1 MCGGVYT
8 THTDS
13 THGVTLKTIFYLF
26 YCFKHNMNVFK
37 ECLIVPV
44 GFTDHCL
51 VYCSV
56 FIKNVRLQS
65 AYWHFN
71 TTLLHD
77 KAFKSALEY
86 FWVTHRQLKSDFK
99 TIQQWWDFGKSQIK
113 QLCQQY
119 TRNVTRDISRS
130 LRDLEIEVVELQGLV
145 DATGNQGHLA
155 SLKSKKSALAN
166 LLGVKAQG
174 ALVRSR
180 FLDVTQMDAPSQFFF
195 GLEKKSGQKK
205 IFHSVR
211 SNSGQSISDSAGIR
225 KHAAGFY
232 KDLYTSEFVDRPE
245 VCESFYTGLP
255 QVSAENNTELEAQL
269 SLSELYSAVMSLQN
283 GKAPGIDG
291 LPVDFY
297 KVFWSV
303 LGEDLLEVL
312 RDSLE
317 RGRLPLSC
325 RRAVITLLPKKGDLQ
340 DLKNWRPVSLLCTD
354 YKILSKVLASRL
366 RQVMGSIIHTDQT
379 YCVPGRLISDN
390 ITLIRH
396 VLEVSGSLAVDTGL
410 ISLDQE
416 KAFDRVEHQYLWRTL
431 TAFGFNPCFLAKIQ
445 VLYRDI
451 ASVLKING
459 GLSAPFSVQRGVRQ
473 GCSLSGMLYS
483 LAIEP
488 LLHRLRSG
496 LSGVRFPASEVSF
509 KLSAYADDVIIF
521 VNQQRDID
529 VLKETVILFGSISSA
544 KVNWLKSEAVMV
556 GEKLRGR
563 LSLPGG
569 LFWKSGGFKYLGV
582 FLGNET
588 FVSKNWEGV
597 LEKVKGRLD
606 KWRWLLPKM
615 SFKGRVL
622 VANNLVSSALWHRLT
637 CIDPPSSL
645 LCNIQRVLV
654 DFFWDRLHWIPQ
666 SVLFLPKE
674 EGGHGLVHLASRG
687 ATLRLQFLQRLLTG
701 PADLVWR
708 PLACCLLQRF
718 GELGLSSS
726 LFLMDLQQV
735 NISSVTGFYQS
746 VFNVWSLVNRQR
758 QGHSHSLYWL
768 LKEPVLFGG
777 RFHLPDWAGPS
788 LSGKFCS
795 ARISTLEQVVELTG
809 PQLDCPAGLAARLG
823 VRSTRV
829 VDRLLKHWRHQLTGQ
844 EMSLMSDYGDGSLL
858 PDQTDPFPEFT
869 LSADLKDCSGPLLAN
884 AAGKTLYKLIVKTLN
899 KKTLNARSDTPWRTY
914 LGLAPEFRPSWES
927 LYKPPCVRDM
937 QTSSGES
944 CMESLL

>member
-1 MCGGVYT
+1 
-8 THTDS
+8 
-13 THGVTLKTIFYLF
+13 
-26 YCFKHNMNVFK
+26 
-37 ECLIVPV
+37 
-44 GFTDHCL
+44 
-51 VYCSV
+51 
-56 FIKNVRLQS
+56 
-65 AYWHFN
+65 
-71 TTLLHD
+71 
-77 KAFKSALEY
+77 
-86 FWVTHRQLKSDFK
+86 
-99 TIQQWWDFGKSQIK
+99 
-113 QLCQQY
+113 
-119 TRNVTRDISRS
+119 
-130 LRDLEIEVVELQGLV
+130 
-145 DATGNQGHLA
+145 
-155 SLKSKKSALAN
+155 
-166 LLGVKAQG
+166 
-174 ALVRSR
+174 
-180 FLDVTQMDAPSQFFF
+180 MDAPSQFFF

-884 AAGKTLYKLIVKTLN
+884 AAGCSFSDAAGKTLYKLIVKTLN

-927 LYKPPCVRDM
+927 LYKPPLCKRHADLQWRILHGIIAVNSFISVLNVNVVDQCPFCVHRETVFHCFLQCSRLKPLFDLLEKVF
-937 QTSSGES
+937 SGFKEFFTKQVFICGFKYTRQHKHKCQLINFVLGQAKMAVYMS
-944 CMESLL
+944 RRRKVEEPDDVVDVKLLFVQMLKSRVSLDFSFYRANQDLETFQSVWTHDSVLCSVEHDQLVHGHVLM